1 MYFPYLRGKQ
11 YELIALRELAESLGE
26 HGVIHPIIEPVR
38 DSTATFRITSQVLQE
53 HEAKFTAVINPM
65 VGDFS
70 SEKDNDLDH
79 ESLVGII
86 NEFIDDYNCF
96 YAGILLTSSTDFSHI
111 NNLLSDLQ
119 GDYSLK
125 LIHLGRI
132 PDIDELGN
140 FVDENN
146 VTHNLFREQRII
158 RRYRRIIENDSKVI
172 LDDPF
177 NEQRTNADYAD
188 DTDEFFTDE
197 HIYYEEDGFAGFA
210 DYLTLGESY
219 SDSGFAPHAVAI
231 HLTYEENNGEIWIH
245 HFVSDSNE
253 DYTDVAGTFG
263 EALEK
268 LIEFI
273 DENNIESEAC
283 DEFREHDR
291 DNHYPGLGSVVKLS
305 VKHHIE
311 LVTDILIR

>member
-11 YELIALRELAESLGE
+11 YELIALRELAESLEE

-53 HEAKFTAVINPM
+53 HGAEFTAVINPM

-79 ESLVGII
+79 ESLVEII
-86 NEFIDDYNCF
+86 NEFIDDYDCF
-96 YAGILLTSSTDFSHI
+96 YAGILLHSSTDFSHI
-111 NNLLSDLQ
+111 NNLLNVLQ
-119 GDYSLK
+119 EDSSLK
-125 LIHLGRI
+125 LIHLERI
-132 PDIDELGN
+132 PNNNELGN
-140 FVDENN
+140 FVNANN
-146 VTHNLFREQRII
+146 VTHNLFRDQRLI
-158 RRYRRIIENDSKVI
+158 RRYRGIIENDSRVI

-177 NEQRTNADYAD
+177 NEQRTNADYAKN
-188 DTDEFFTDE
+188 TDELFTDE
-197 HIYYEEDGFAGFA
+197 HNYFEEDGFAGFA
-210 DYLTLGESY
+210 DYLTLGEGY

-231 HLTYEENNGEIWIH
+231 HLTYEKNNGQIWVH

-253 DYTDVAGTFG
+253 DYTDVPGTFG

-268 LIEFI
+268 LIEFVE
-273 DENNIESEAC
+273 ENNIESEAI
-283 DEFREHDR
+283 DEFREYDKN
-291 DNHYPGLGSVVKLS
+291 DHYPGLGTVVKLS

-311 LVTDILIR
+311 LVTNILTR